1 MYMDERLRESRV
13 ETSPGDPGLWSPEGP
28 RFMLLQEL
36 CLRHYRNY
44 SALSAGF
51 SPTLNV
57 LVGPNAQGETN
68 LLEAIGLLATTKSL
82 RGSRDQDLIAFDAEF
97 AADSGVVVRERRP
110 DVTLEVTIGRG
121 QLKHVRVNGVRQHRS
136 EEHTS

>member
-13 ETSPGDPGLWSPEGP
+13 ETSPGGFATLVSRRL

-44 SALSAGF
+44 PALSARF
-51 SPTLNV
+51 SPSLNI
-57 LVGPNAQGETN
+57 LVGPNAQGKTN

-82 RGSRDQDLIAFDAEF
+82 RGSRDQELIAFDSEF
-97 AADSGVVVRERRP
+97 AADTGVVVREKRP
-110 DVTLEVTIGRG
+110 DVTLEVAIGRG